1 MEDLLGVLPL
11 WVAGFGIFNLV
22 IQQLIVNAQYM
33 YFTSFISQTL
43 RLNPNLLEK
52 QDILIGQFIGAL
64 IQLGLSIWASV
75 NLLLSSPAQSTWH
88 LETALIGFYTYDLI
102 YLLSF
107 AKGQTMYLF
116 HAHHIGSII
125 LISHLQLHPHI
136 NMPDSVN
143 MTIFIL
149 ELSAASINI
158 KNLYRQFQLP
168 FPKRVELINILIYF
182 ITRVILFPIILYME
196 LYHFY
201 MKEILF
207 TLPGIIPS
215 VLLATLY
222 LICVKW
228 CWDMVRRYQISHID
242 SEVD

>member
-1 MEDLLGVLPL
+1 MEDLLGILPL
-11 WVAGFGIFNLV
+11 WVAGFGIFYLV
-22 IQQLIVNAQYM
+22 VQQSLVNAQYM
-33 YFTSFISQTL
+33 YYTSFISQTL

-75 NLLLSSPAQSTWH
+75 NLLLSSPDQSTWH
-88 LETALIGFYTYDLI
+88 LKTALIGFYTYDLI

-116 HAHHIGSII
+116 HAHHIGCII
-125 LISHLQLHPHI
+125 LISHLQLYPHI
-136 NMPDSVN
+136 NKHDSMN
-143 MTIFIL
+143 MFIFIL

-168 FPKRVELINILIYF
+168 FPNRVELINILIYF
-182 ITRVILFPIILYME
+182 ITRIILFPIILYIE
-196 LYHFY
+196 IYHLY

-207 TLPGIIPS
+207 TLPAMIPS
-215 VLLATLY
+215 ALLVTLH

-228 CWDMVRRYQISHID
+228 CWDMVRRYRISHID